1 MALHPQA
8 RGVLELFAALGD
20 PPLEKDTPVAARA
33 RRQTRIRPATEDI
46 HHSED
51 IDAGGVPCRLY
62 RPTDVVPLGL
72 LVYFHGGGWVLGS
85 IAGSDNLARALANRS
100 GVAVLS
106 VDYRLAPEHPFPAA
120 LEDALTATRWAYDPA
135 DRLGADRNRLAV
147 GGDSAGGNLAAVVAQ
162 LGPVPLRFQLLLY
175 PVTDLR
181 GGTASYEEHAT
192 GYYLTASEMSWFVG
206 HYLSGGRGAADDA
219 RVSPL
224 LADDVTVALTPPAL
238 IVTAEYDPL
247 RDDGLAYAERLRAA
261 GVDVTTVHYDSMM
274 HGFVSLADF
283 LDDGRAALS
292 EAAAAVARAL
302 G

>member
-1 MALHPQA
+1 M
-8 RGVLELFAALGD
+8 
-20 PPLEKDTPVAARA
+20 
-33 RRQTRIRPATEDI
+33 
-46 HHSED
+46 
-51 IDAGGVPCRLY
+51 
-62 RPTDVVPLGL
+62 
-72 LVYFHGGGWVLGS
+72 
-85 IAGSDNLARALANRS
+85 
-100 GVAVLS
+100 
-106 VDYRLAPEHPFPAA
+106 
-120 LEDALTATRWAYDPA
+120 
-135 DRLGADRNRLAV
+135 
-147 GGDSAGGNLAAVVAQ
+147 VAQ
-162 LGPVPLRFQLLLY
+162 LGPVPLRFQLLIY

-181 GGTASYEEHAT
+181 GGTASYEEHAS

-302 G
+302 A